1 MSTPTPSEVVVRAL
15 TAGDLQEVSHLLV
28 ASQLCEREG
37 VADRVQL
44 LLHQAP
50 SWCMGAVYER
60 HLVGILLAS
69 YNGFHVFLSHI
80 AVARAY
86 QGHGIGTL
94 LHAELVSRA
103 SKAGAHGV
111 IADARLSAVGFF
123 ATLGYRLPGAIFLIR
138 DVPG

>member
-1 MSTPTPSEVVVRAL
+1 MSTPTTSAVVVRAL
-15 TAGDLQEVSHLLV
+15 TAGDLNEVSQLLV
-28 ASQLCEREG
+28 ESQLCEREG

-44 LLHQAP
+44 LLQQAP
-50 SWCMGAVYER
+50 SWCVGAVHDR
-60 HLVGILLAS
+60 HLVGILLAI

-86 QGHGIGTL
+86 QGQGIGAL

-103 SKAGAHGV
+103 YKVGAHGV

-123 ATLGYRLPGAIFLIR
+123 STLGYRLPGAIFLIR
-138 DVPG
+138 DLH